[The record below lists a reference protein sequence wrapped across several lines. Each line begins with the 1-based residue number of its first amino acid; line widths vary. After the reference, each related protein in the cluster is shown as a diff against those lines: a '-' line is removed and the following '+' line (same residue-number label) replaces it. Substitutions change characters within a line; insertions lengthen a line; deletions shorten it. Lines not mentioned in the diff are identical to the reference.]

1 MSDSQN
7 FGTKGYVIFISVV
20 TEGTRDLGQQ
30 NTAFSLV
37 ENRLNGRLQAES
49 REEVK
54 YGGQQHDADAEVKGH
69 GKIP

>member
-49 REEVK
+49 RERSNMEANSMT
-54 YGGQQHDADAEVKGH
+54 QTQR
-69 GKIP
+69 